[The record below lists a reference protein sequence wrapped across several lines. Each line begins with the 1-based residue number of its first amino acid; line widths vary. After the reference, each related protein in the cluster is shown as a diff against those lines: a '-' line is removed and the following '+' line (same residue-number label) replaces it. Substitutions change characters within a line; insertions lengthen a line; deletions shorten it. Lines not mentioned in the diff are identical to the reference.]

1 MLKSLTRLFG
11 AHEDRDGVRPLY
23 AAVVAEARQPHWY
36 LEGGVADTRDGR
48 FEMVSAILALVLI
61 RMEALGE
68 TAKGPSTALA
78 EVFVEDMDGQ
88 LREEGVGDVS
98 VGKHIGK
105 MMGALGGRLNAYRD
119 AIEEEGDLER
129 ALVRNLYRGDPPGKN
144 AIGFIAA
151 RLRALTGEL
160 DAMDGAAIVAGGWPG
175 R

>member
-88 LREEGVGDVS
+88 LREEGIGDVS

-105 MMGALGGRLNAYRD
+105 MMGALGGRLGAYRG
-119 AIEEEGDLER
+119 AESNNGLEA
-129 ALVRNLYRGDPPGKN
+129 ALRRNLYRGEQV
-144 AIGFIAA
+144 AEARVEHSAQALRGFA
-151 RLRALTGEL
+151 RHL
-160 DAMDGAAIVAGGWPG
+160 DALDLKALLQGKFG
-175 R
+175 